1 MKEYL
6 SSRDQLT
13 NQSLRGLFRN
23 NFELTNQAIRLAR
36 FYIKSGHEVSMTK
49 LLAEI
54 KRNPSEQYLKDLQKM
69 EEEDEETTDDHEST

>member
-1 MKEYL
+1 MKEYTAGKQL
-6 SSRDQLT
+6 LT
-13 NQSLRGLFRN
+13 NQSLRGLFKS

-49 LLAEI
+49 LLSEL

-69 EEEDEETTDDHEST
+69 EEDDE